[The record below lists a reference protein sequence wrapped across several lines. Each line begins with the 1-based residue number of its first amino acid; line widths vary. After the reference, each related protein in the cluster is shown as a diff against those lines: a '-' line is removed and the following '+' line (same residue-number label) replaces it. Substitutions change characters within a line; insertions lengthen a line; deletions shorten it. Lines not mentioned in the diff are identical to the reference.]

1 MSKEPPAESG
11 SSSPAAPQGAVS
23 AAPTSPPAAAP
34 SAGTPTTSKRR
45 TLGPIPDLERHLPSD
60 WWRHLFNSV
69 YLKTDGDVVENVE
82 NTRREV
88 DLLVQAAGLEPN
100 DRILDLCC
108 GQGRHS
114 LALAG
119 RGFKNV
125 VGIDRSRYLVR
136 LARRRARQAGL
147 PVSFHEG
154 DARKYRYRGDLFHCV
169 TLLGNSFGYFDLEA
183 DDESVLKNVRRHLA
197 SNGTIVLDLTDGDW
211 MRKNFLPRSWEWT
224 DDSHLVCRE
233 RALSSDGDRLISREV
248 VVHAERGVITDQFYA
263 ERLYSYERIAA
274 LLERQGFTGMRSHG
288 VVEADSTRGHDLGM
302 MAHRLFITAKAPR
315 REPKPAAQPRVR
327 RAVTVF
333 LGDPRLPDE
342 VKRGGQFNAEDHDTV
357 QRLRDALAEL
367 DGYEFDY
374 VDDHEEMITRLRRN
388 PPTFVMN
395 LCDEGYKN
403 DAFKELHVPALLEMF
418 GIPYT
423 GAGPACL
430 GFCYDKALVRA
441 AAQSIDVPV
450 PLESYM
456 GPDDTSAMLPS
467 TFPALVKPNRGDSS
481 LGITKD
487 AVVHN
492 TSELVAYVTWL
503 RETFGPH
510 GILVQEFLTG
520 PEYSVGILGNPGQ
533 TIQVLPPLV
542 VDYSNLPKELPPILS
557 YESKWHPD
565 SPFWTRIQ
573 CKEAAQLDNDSTR
586 RLVDYSSAL
595 FERLGCRDYARFD
608 YRCDAAGVIK
618 LLEVNP
624 NPGWC
629 WDGKLNFMAGYAGLR
644 YSDMLRLILEAA
656 QERTGLAIP
665 EASGAKDGAREP
677 AGVR

>member
-1 MSKEPPAESG
+1 MSKE
-11 SSSPAAPQGAVS
+11 SPADRPTPATPPVKTQS
-23 AAPTSPPAAAP
+23 AAPSH
-34 SAGTPTTSKRR
+34 SKRR
-45 TLGPIPDLERHLPSD
+45 TLGPLSDLERHLPSD

-69 YLKTDGDVVENVE
+69 YLKTDGDVVENAD

-88 DLLVQAAGLEPN
+88 DLLVAAAGLEPN

-114 LALAG
+114 LELAL
-119 RGFKNV
+119 RGFRNV
-125 VGIDRSRYLVR
+125 VGIDRSRYLIR
-136 LARRRARQAGL
+136 LARRRARQSSL
-147 PVSFHEG
+147 DVSFHEG
-154 DARKYRYRGDLFHCV
+154 DARKYRYRGEPFHCV

-183 DDESVLKNVRRHLA
+183 DDESVLKNVKRHLV

-211 MRKNFLPRSWEWT
+211 MRKNFQARSWEWT
-224 DDSHLVCRE
+224 DDAHLVCRE

-248 VVHAERGVITDQFYA
+248 VVHSEMGVITDQFYA
-263 ERLYSYERIAA
+263 ERLYSNDRIAS
-274 LLERQGFTGMRSHG
+274 LLDRQGFSAIKNHG

-302 MAHRLFITAKAPR
+302 MAHRLLITAKAPR
-315 REPKPAAQPRVR
+315 REPKPATASRVR

-342 VKRGGQFNAEDHDTV
+342 VKRDGQFNPEDHDTV
-357 QRLRDALAEL
+357 RRLQDALAEL

-374 VDDHEEMITRLRRN
+374 LDDHEEMVTRLRRN
-388 PPTFVMN
+388 PPTFVLN
-395 LCDEGYKN
+395 LCDEGFKN
-403 DAFKELHVPALLEMF
+403 DAFKELHVPAVLEMF

-423 GAGPACL
+423 GAGPGTL
-430 GFCYDKALVRA
+430 GLCFDKALVRA
-441 AAQSIDVPV
+441 VAQSIDVPV
-450 PLESYM
+450 PLESYCS
-456 GPDDTSAMLPS
+456 PDDTSATLPS

-487 AVVHN
+487 AVVHD

-503 RETFGPH
+503 RQTFGPH

-520 PEYSVGILGNPGQ
+520 AEYSVAILGNPGQ

-542 VDYSNLPKELPPILS
+542 VDYSDLPKDLPPILS
-557 YESKWHPD
+557 YESKWHPESPYWTKIKCHEATELD
-565 SPFWTRIQ
+565 S
-573 CKEAAQLDNDSTR
+573 DSVR
-586 RLVDYSSAL
+586 RLSDYSAAL

-608 YRCDAAGVIK
+608 YRCDAAGTIK

-629 WDGKLNFMAGYAGLR
+629 WDGKLNIMAGYAGLR

-656 QERTGLAIP
+656 QERIGLPIP
-665 EASGAKDGAREP
+665 ESSGAKDAARETV
-677 AGVR
+677 GVR